1 MAPITF
7 TVLKE
12 ATVVGIGLII
22 IVIIVSQLV
31 LWVKPDIKPTL
42 PVECSSW
49 NSNHMMEIIIFLSG
63 FFFHLIFEAT
73 NINSWYV
80 DQKIK
85 ERQST

>member
-42 PVECSSW
+42 PVECSSF
-49 NSNHMMEIIIFLSG
+49 NSYKLE
-63 FFFHLIFEAT
+63 
-73 NINSWYV
+73 
-80 DQKIK
+80 
-85 ERQST
+85 